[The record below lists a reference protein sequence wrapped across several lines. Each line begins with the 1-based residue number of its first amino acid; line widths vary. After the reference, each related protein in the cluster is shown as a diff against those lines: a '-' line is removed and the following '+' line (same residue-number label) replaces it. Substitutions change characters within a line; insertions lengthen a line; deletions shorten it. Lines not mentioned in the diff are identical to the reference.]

1 MKATGDRVGWVR
13 EKLRAAKGLDADCD
27 LSGWGGRELRGLGQ
41 AVALRLALGAVVR
54 CRIGKAGGY
63 VLAERRVRLLHPK
76 GIEAG
81 RGFSLEE
88 SCEIV
93 GLAREGVRF
102 GNRCTVGR
110 FAIIRPTNVMFDE
123 VGEGLSVGDNSNI
136 GPYAFIGCS
145 GLIRIGS
152 GVLMGPGVSLLGE
165 NHNFD
170 DRQLPIRDQG
180 VSREGIS
187 VGDNCWLGAGSVI
200 LAGTTIGAGAVV
212 AAGAVVSRDVP
223 PDTIV
228 GGVPARVIRERGR
241 QQGEVGGAS

>member
-1 MKATGDRVGWVR
+1 VNTAYDWAR
-13 EKLRAAKGLDADCD
+13 EQLRAAKGLDADCD
-27 LSGWGGRELRGLGQ
+27 LSGWGGRELLGLGRSL
-41 AVALRLALGAVVR
+41 ALRLTLGANVR
-54 CRIGKAGGY
+54 RRLGRSGGY

-88 SCEIV
+88 GCEIV

-102 GNRCTVGR
+102 GDRCTVGR

-136 GPYAFIGCS
+136 GPYAFVGCS

-152 GVLMGPGVSLLGE
+152 DVLMGPGVNLLGE
-165 NHNFD
+165 NHNFE
-170 DRQLPIRDQG
+170 DRAVPIREQG
-180 VSREGIS
+180 VTRKGITI
-187 VGDNCWLGAGSVI
+187 GDNCWLGAGSVI

-212 AAGAVVSRDVP
+212 AAGAVVSKDVP
-223 PDTIV
+223 PHTIV
-228 GGVPARVIRERGR
+228 GGVPAREIRERGR
-241 QQGEVGGAS
+241 RQEEVR